1 MISTF
6 GLVVDV
12 ILLWIAIGLVVGW
25 FMPATLLFCRP
36 AKVVGKV
43 KVWGM
48 VATTLIWPFGLLLLA
63 WALCCEIGIDLK
75 RHSQRNE
82 KVN

>member
-12 ILLWIAIGLVVGW
+12 VLLWIVVGLVVGW

-36 AKVVGKV
+36 GKVVGKV

-48 VATTLIWPFGLLLLA
+48 VITVLIWPFGVLLLA
-63 WALCCEIGIDLK
+63 WALCCEIGIDLQ
-75 RHSQRNE
+75 RRSQRKKE
-82 KVN
+82 VN